1 MGRITAFT
9 HVSLDGFFAG
19 PRGEIDWFKTI
30 KKDAEY
36 DKYTHGQARSG
47 SALVFGRTT
56 YDMMKSYWPT
66 PDAIKTDPE
75 MAKVVNES
83 AKIVFSRSLKTVGE
97 EPNWKNVR
105 VYPTID
111 KQEVRQLGKVSDI
124 TILGSGS
131 IVQQF
136 ANLDLIDE
144 YRLIVMPII
153 LGTGKPL
160 LRDVKQTQL
169 KVLEARAFGNGIV
182 ALRYAIAA

>member
-1 MGRITAFT
+1 MMTWMKRTRMSRT
-9 HVSLDGFFAG
+9 PESYQSSRKRLN
-19 PRGEIDWFKTI
+19 
-30 KKDAEY
+30 
-36 DKYTHGQARSG
+36 QADFLIRH
-47 SALVFGRTT
+47 T
-56 YDMMKSYWPT
+56 
-66 PDAIKTDPE
+66 
-75 MAKVVNES
+75 
-83 AKIVFSRSLKTVGE
+83 
-97 EPNWKNVR
+97 
-105 VYPTID
+105 
-111 KQEVRQLGKVSDI
+111 QVRQLGKVSDI